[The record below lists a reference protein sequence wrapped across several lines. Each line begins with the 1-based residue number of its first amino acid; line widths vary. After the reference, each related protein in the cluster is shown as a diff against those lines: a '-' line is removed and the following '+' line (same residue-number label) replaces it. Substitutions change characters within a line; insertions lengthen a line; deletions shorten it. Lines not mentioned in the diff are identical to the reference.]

1 MTEMPQTR
9 ENQVSH
15 QDIFDVPKIT
25 LERKLALWWQAGIRQ
40 SRARVVLRDCIG
52 VAFLVASTQWLRR
65 AGGEIVIEVSYT
77 RALQSIVLHS
87 DTWQCQ

>member
-1 MTEMPQTR
+1 MTEMPRTR

-40 SRARVVLRDCIG
+40 SRASVVSRDSIG
-52 VAFLVASTQWLRR
+52 AAFLVKTLNGFDVL
-65 AGGEIVIEVSYT
+65 GGEIVKEVSYT

-87 DTWQCQ
+87 ETWQRQ

>member
-52 VAFLVASTQWLRR
+52 VAFLVAAPSDIDVLS
-65 AGGEIVIEVSYT
+65 AEVSGV
-77 RALQSIVLHS
+77 A
-87 DTWQCQ
+87 